1 MFATIPLQLNDSKR
15 QSSNEKQQKIME
27 TVKHCFISCVVRNY
41 ESEM

>member
-15 QSSNEKQQKIME
+15 QSSNEKQQKIIII
-27 TVKHCFISCVVRNY
+27 ISCVVRNY